1 MGATIKGES
10 KVDLITY
17 DNEIN
22 MGYMQIVPFSSNIQI
37 ESTDEL
43 DENSPIMIDI
53 DNQGR
58 IVGIEFF
65 GESSDVLKEW
75 VKQQKIYHKKTCGD
89 RLIYSFRV
97 NSNAYSKMISL
108 KGINFYF
115 EDEMCTS
122 FIGLDVIEVDKYDI
136 CLLDSMSF

>member
-1 MGATIKGES
+1 M
-10 KVDLITY
+10 DLITY
-17 DNEIN
+17 DNEAQ
-22 MGYMQIVPFSSNIQI
+22 MGYMQVIPFSSNIQI

-43 DENSPIMIDI
+43 DENAPIMIDI

-65 GESSDVLKEW
+65 GKSSDVLKEL
-75 VKQQKIYHKKTCGD
+75 VKQKKIYHKKHYED
-89 RLIYSFRV
+89 KIIYSFRV
-97 NSNAYSKMISL
+97 NSNAYLKMVSL

-122 FIGLDVIEVDKYDI
+122 FIGFDVIEVEKYDK